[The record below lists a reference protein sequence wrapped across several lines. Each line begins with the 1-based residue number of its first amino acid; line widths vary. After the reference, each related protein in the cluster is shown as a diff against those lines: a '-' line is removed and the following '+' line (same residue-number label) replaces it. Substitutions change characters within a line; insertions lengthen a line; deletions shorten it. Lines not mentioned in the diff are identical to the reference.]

1 MTHELKNNGQALLD
15 ALFDSVQGLLYVYT
29 EDGRLV
35 RWNKQHEEMSGY
47 TAEEL
52 MNFRAE
58 DWYDEA
64 DRIILAREFPKAFSE
79 GYTEAEMSLIF
90 KDGSKVPF
98 LLTGSPAIIDG
109 KPHLVGMGI
118 DIRER
123 KKNEQALRNIEAMF
137 ERAEEVSQLGSWNLD
152 IVKNKLV
159 WSKETYR
166 IFGLKVGQPLTYD
179 LFLEI
184 IHPDDRS
191 LVEASWKA
199 ALEKGSYDIEHRII
213 ADGRVKWIHEKADI
227 DYNEIGEPVRAIG
240 VAKDITDRRN
250 IEAEKD
256 SALEE
261 IKRLK
266 ELLEAE
272 NLYLKKEMEGF
283 FDPQTIIG
291 ESDAIKYVL
300 FMVQQVASTGSTVLI
315 SGETGTGK
323 GRIANLIHQ
332 SSQRK
337 DKPFVVVNCAALP
350 GNLIESELFG
360 REKGAFTG
368 AETKQMG
375 RFELANNGTLFLDE
389 IGELPL
395 ELQPKLLKVIEEGKF
410 ERLGSPHTVEVDVR
424 IIASTNR
431 NLKEEVRNGS
441 FREDL
446 FYRLNIFPISIPPL
460 RQRKGDIP
468 LLARYFM
475 EKSNKRLQKKFTEI
489 SEEMMQS
496 LVDQAWP
503 GNVRELMGVV
513 ERTMIVCTG
522 TKLNI
527 AESIEPDNKIIE
539 NVSDNEVFKKKIQIK
554 KSLADVEKDYII
566 SILEKTYW
574 KIEGANGAA
583 KILELNPSTL
593 RARIKKLGIKRPDV
607 SI

>member
-1 MTHELKNNGQALLD
+1 MTHELKNKDYSLIEAVFN
-15 ALFDSVQGLLYVYT
+15 SVQGVLYIYT

-35 RWNKQHEEMSGY
+35 RWNKQHEKMSGY
-47 TAEEL
+47 TSEEL
-52 MNFRAE
+52 MDFRVE
-58 DWYDEA
+58 DWFEEA
-64 DRIILAREFPKAFSE
+64 DRAFLAQEISKVFSE
-79 GYTEAEMSLIF
+79 GYSESEMTLIF

-98 LLTGSPAIIDG
+98 LLTSSPAIIDG
-109 KPHLVGMGI
+109 KLHLVGMGI
-118 DIRER
+118 DISER
-123 KKNEQALRNIEAMF
+123 KKHEQALRNSEAML
-137 ERAEEVSQLGSWNLD
+137 ERAEEVAQMGSWDLD
-152 IVKNKLV
+152 IVTNKLV

-166 IFGLKVGQPLTYD
+166 IFGLKVGQPLTHD
-179 LFLEI
+179 LFLES

-191 LVEASWKA
+191 FVEASWKA
-199 ALEKGSYDIEHRII
+199 ALEKGLYDIEHRII
-213 ADGRVKWIHEKADI
+213 AGGRVKWIHEKADI
-227 DYNEIGEPVRAIG
+227 DYNKVGEPVRAIG
-240 VAKDITDRRN
+240 VAKDITDKKN
-250 IEAEKD
+250 IETEKD
-256 SALEE
+256 SALKE

-272 NLYLKKEMEGF
+272 NLYLKKEMEGL
-283 FDPQTIIG
+283 FDSQTIIG

-389 IGELPL
+389 IGELPI
-395 ELQPKLLKVIEEGKF
+395 ELQPKLLRVIEEGKF

-446 FYRLNIFPISIPPL
+446 FYRLNIFPITLPPL
-460 RQRKGDIP
+460 RLRKEDIP
-468 LLARYFM
+468 LLTRYFM
-475 EKSNKRLQKKFTEI
+475 EKSNKRLQKNFTEI
-489 SEEMMQS
+489 SEEMMRL
-496 LVDQAWP
+496 LVDQVWP

-513 ERTMIVCTG
+513 ERAMIGCTG

-527 AESIEPDNKIIE
+527 AESIEPDYKIIE
-539 NVSDNEVFKKKIQIK
+539 NVSDAEVFKKKIQTK
-554 KSLADVEKDYII
+554 KSLADVERDYII

-593 RARIKKLGIKRPDV
+593 RARIKKLGIKRPDA

>member
-1 MTHELKNNGQALLD
+1 MTHGLISDHTLLE
-15 ALFDSVQGLLYVYT
+15 ALFNSVHGLLYIYT
-29 EDGRLV
+29 EDGRLI
-35 RWNKQHEEMSGY
+35 RWNNKHEEMTGY
-47 TAEEL
+47 TSEEL

-64 DRIILAREFPKAFSE
+64 DRIIFAREFPKVFSE
-79 GYTEAEMSLIF
+79 GYAEAEMSLIF
-90 KDGSKVPF
+90 KDGRKVPF
-98 LLTGSPAIIDG
+98 LLTGSRAIIDG
-109 KPHLVGMGI
+109 KPHLVGVGI
-118 DIRER
+118 DISER
-123 KKNEQALRNIEAMF
+123 KKHEQALRNSEAMF
-137 ERAEEVSQLGSWNLD
+137 ERAEEVAQMGSWNLD
-152 IVKNKLV
+152 IVNNKLV
-159 WSKETYR
+159 WSKGTYR

-179 LFLEI
+179 LFLET

-191 LVEASWKA
+191 FVEASWKS
-199 ALEKGSYDIEHRII
+199 ALEKAPYDIEHRII
-213 ADGRVKWIHEKADI
+213 ADGRVKWIYEKADI
-227 DYNEIGEPVRAIG
+227 DYNNVGEPIRAIG
-240 VAKDITDRRN
+240 VAKDITN
-250 IEAEKD
+250 KKKIEAEKNN
-256 SALEE
+256 ALKE

-266 ELLEAE
+266 ELLEEE
-272 NLYLKKEMEGF
+272 NLYLKKEMEEGLF
-283 FDPQTIIG
+283 NPKTIIG

-315 SGETGTGK
+315 LGETGTGK
-323 GRIANLIHQ
+323 GRIANLLHQ

-375 RFELANNGTLFLDE
+375 RFELANKGTLFLDE

-395 ELQPKLLKVIEEGKF
+395 ELQPKLLRVIEEGKF

-431 NLKEEVRNGS
+431 NLEEEIRNGN

-460 RQRKGDIP
+460 RRRKEDIP

-475 EKSNKRLQKKFTEI
+475 EKNNKRLKKNFTEV
-489 SEEMMQS
+489 SEEMIRS
-496 LVDQAWP
+496 LMDQAWP
-503 GNVRELMGVV
+503 GNVRELIGVV
-513 ERTMIVCTG
+513 ERAMIVCKG
-522 TKLNI
+522 PKLRFV
-527 AESIEPDNKIIE
+527 ESIQLDQKISE
-539 NVSDNEVFKKKIQIK
+539 NDSDHENSKKEIQIK
-554 KSLADVEKDYII
+554 KNLADVERDHII
-566 SILEKTYW
+566 NILEKTYW
-574 KIEGANGAA
+574 RIEGANGAA

-607 SI
+607 S